1 MPVPGPA
8 GSPAASS
15 ASGASPALRK
25 DGQYLRY
32 WVAGRISFA
41 GSMITSVVLP
51 VLMYRRTGSPFE
63 TSVLV
68 AMEIVPY
75 LVFGIF
81 AGAIADRMDRRR
93 LMWGCELA
101 SAGLAASIP
110 AASLAGALT
119 TAQMMAVAA
128 GIGTT
133 FVWFDSASFAVLP
146 ALVGR
151 DRIVAARSSI
161 SAADSISTMAGPA
174 AGGILAATIGPANAM
189 ILDAA
194 SYVISAW
201 LIATISRQ
209 LSAHGAG
216 QATGRRHIRADIAE
230 GLRYLW
236 RQHQVRALTLI
247 GSASS
252 IADGAVIG
260 LLVVYANRQL
270 GLPRTSALIGVL
282 YAAGGLGAFTASAAL
297 PALARRFPVPA
308 ITLAGIA
315 ARLGLLIGFALN
327 RQVAAALVL
336 YAALAGCSQLTV
348 LNGIT
353 YRQQVIPDQ
362 LQGRVNV
369 VARMTAV
376 GGEPLGAV
384 LGGALATALDVRAAL
399 LIASLGLA
407 AALVGAAAGPLRPGT
422 WARFRPDPTLTDQDG
437 PVR

>member
-1 MPVPGPA
+1 MTGSDVVTGPRR
-8 GSPAASS
+8 
-15 ASGASPALRK
+15 ALRS

-32 WVAGRISFA
+32 WVAGRISNA

-51 VLMYRRTGSPFE
+51 VLMYRRTGSPLE

-68 AMEIVPY
+68 ALETIPY
-75 LVFGIF
+75 LVFGLF

-101 SAGLAASIP
+101 SAALAASIP
-110 AASLAGALT
+110 LGSLAGGLT
-119 TAQMMAVAA
+119 VAQMLVVAA
-128 GIGTT
+128 GLGTT
-133 FVWFDSASFAVLP
+133 FVWFDSASFAALP
-146 ALVGR
+146 TLVGR

-189 ILDAA
+189 TLDAA
-194 SYVISAW
+194 SYVVSA
-201 LIATISRQ
+201 LLLTTISRQ
-209 LSAHGAG
+209 LSAPA
-216 QATGRRHIRADIAE
+216 AAVRPVAALRRIRADIAE

-236 RQHQVRALTLI
+236 RQHQVRALTLM
-247 GSASS
+247 GTASS
-252 IADGAVIG
+252 IADGAVLG

-270 GLPRTSALIGVL
+270 GLPRTSVLIGVL
-282 YAAGGLGAFTASAAL
+282 YAAGGLGAFTGSVAL
-297 PALARRFPVPA
+297 PMLARRVPVPA
-308 ITLAGIA
+308 ITLVGNA
-315 ARLGLLIGFALN
+315 ARLGLLVGFALT

-336 YAALAGCSQLTV
+336 YAALVGCSELII

-376 GGEPLGAV
+376 GGQPVGSV
-384 LGGALATALDVRAAL
+384 LGGVLATALDVREAL
-399 LIASLGLA
+399 LIAGLGTG
-407 AALVGAAAGPLRPGT
+407 AALVCGAAGPLRPGA
-422 WARFRPDPTLTDQDG
+422 WARFR
-437 PVR
+437 VR

>member
-1 MPVPGPA
+1 M
-8 GSPAASS
+8 PAARPDGT
-15 ASGASPALRK
+15 SGAEATPAALRALRE
-25 DGQYLRY
+25 DGPYLRY
-32 WVAGRISFA
+32 WIAGRVSYA

-51 VLMYRRTGSPFE
+51 VLMYRRTGSPLE

-68 AMEIVPY
+68 AMEFVPY
-75 LVFGIF
+75 LTFGLF
-81 AGAIADRMDRRR
+81 AGALADRMNRQK

-101 SAGLAASIP
+101 SAVLAASVP
-110 AASLAGALT
+110 AASLAGGLT
-119 TAQMMAVAA
+119 TAQMIAVAA

-133 FVWFDSASFAVLP
+133 FVWFDSASFAALP

-151 DRIVAARSSI
+151 NRIVGARSSI

-201 LIATISRQ
+201 LIATISRR
-209 LSAHGAG
+209 LSAPADAR
-216 QATGRRHIRADIAE
+216 QALTARRVRADVAE

-236 RQHQVRALTLI
+236 HQRQVKALTLI
-247 GSASS
+247 GTASS
-252 IADGAVIG
+252 VTGGAIIG

-282 YAAGGLGAFTASAAL
+282 YAAGGLGAFAASAAL

-308 ITLAGIA
+308 ITLAGTA
-315 ARLGLLIGFALN
+315 ARAGLLVGFALTH
-327 RQVAAALVL
+327 RVAAALVC
-336 YAALAGCSQLTV
+336 YAALVGCSQLTI

-353 YRQQVIPDQ
+353 YRQQVIPDR

-376 GGEPLGAV
+376 GGQPLGSV
-384 LGGALATALDVRAAL
+384 LGGALATVLDVRAAL
-399 LIASLGLA
+399 LVTGLGTG
-407 AALVGAAAGPLRPGT
+407 AALVYGAAGPLRPGA
-422 WARFRPDPTLTDQDG
+422 WARFRIDP
-437 PVR
+437 PEA

>member
-1 MPVPGPA
+1 MPVSGSAGSSPA
-8 GSPAASS
+8 GAAP
-15 ASGASPALRK
+15 GAPLELRK

-32 WVAGRISFA
+32 WIAGRVSYA

-51 VLMYRRTGSPFE
+51 VLMYRRTGSPLE

-68 AMEIVPY
+68 AMEFVPY
-75 LVFGIF
+75 LAFGLF
-81 AGAIADRMDRRR
+81 AGAIADRLNRRR

-101 SAGLAASIP
+101 SAALAASIP
-110 AASLAGALT
+110 VASLAGELT
-119 TAQMMAVAA
+119 AAQMIAVAA

-133 FVWFDSASFAVLP
+133 FVWFDSASFAALP

-151 DRIVAARSSI
+151 GRIVAARSSI

-189 ILDAA
+189 ILDAG
-194 SYVISAW
+194 SYLISAW
-201 LIATISRQ
+201 LIASISRP
-209 LSAHGAG
+209 LAARAAG
-216 QATGRRHIRADIAE
+216 TNIRADVAE

-247 GSASS
+247 GTASS
-252 IADGAVIG
+252 VTGGAVIG

-282 YAAGGLGAFTASAAL
+282 YAAGGAGAFAASAAL
-297 PALARRFPVPA
+297 PMLARRFPVPA
-308 ITLAGIA
+308 ITLAGTA
-315 ARLGLLIGFALN
+315 ARVVLLAGFALT
-327 RQVAAALVL
+327 RQVAAALIL
-336 YAALAGCSQLTV
+336 YAALAGCSQPTI

-353 YRQQVIPDQ
+353 YRQQVIPDR

-376 GGEPLGAV
+376 GGQPLGSV
-384 LGGALATALDVRAAL
+384 LGGALASVFDVRAAL
-399 LIASLGLA
+399 LITGLSTA
-407 AALVGAAAGPLRPGT
+407 AALAGAAAGPLRPGT
-422 WARFRPDPTLTDQDG
+422 WARYRLDP
-437 PVR
+437 PVV